1 LTCRSRVAQLAAA
14 PPPDGAADADV
25 PPDAGEVATAGDAAA
40 PLDDAHAAADGDAA
54 DAEAG
59 DDAAAVE
66 DDPPAVQPANAVA
79 TIPAAATPLSR
90 TSSERENEAEPTMT
104 NTPSRAGGHVHA
116 QAPCAVFA

>member
-1 LTCRSRVAQLAAA
+1 
-14 PPPDGAADADV
+14 
-25 PPDAGEVATAGDAAA
+25 VATAGDAAA
-40 PLDDAHAAADGDAA
+40 PPDEADADAAADAAVA

-66 DDPPAVQPANAVA
+66 DDPPAVQPASAVA

-116 QAPCAVFA
+116 QAPCAVVA